1 MKNGIDEM
9 ELLRDLFAEAQ
20 RRRVREDNTRTS
32 ASQRAVQEEGRM
44 EDGPDFEF
52 IANPGESHV

>member
-1 MKNGIDEM
+1 MKNGFDEM

-20 RRRVREDNTRTS
+20 RRRVREDNTRTT

-44 EDGPDFEF
+44 EDEPNFEF
-52 IANPGESHV
+52 FAKQGESHV